1 MNASQTIVINFT
13 YNIKL
18 FNMKNLKNTFCIA
31 FLSLVTAFGA
41 TAQEKKASPAEVA
54 QGKINGA
61 AVTINY
67 SSPSVKGRV
76 IWGELVPFGK
86 IWRAG
91 ANEATTIETNKDLTI
106 EGQKL
111 PAGKYSIF
119 VIPEKTE
126 ATVIFNKVAKQSG
139 TSKYSQSEDVFRV
152 KVKPQAR
159 KEKAERL
166 VYTISPETIV
176 LSWDNWD
183 IPLKVK

>member
-1 MNASQTIVINFT
+1 
-13 YNIKL
+13 
-18 FNMKNLKNTFCIA
+18 MKNLKNTLCIA
-31 FLSLVTAFGA
+31 FLSIATVFGA
-41 TAQEKKASPAEVA
+41 AAQEKRASPAEVA

-67 SSPSVKGRV
+67 SSPSVKNRA

-91 ANEATTIETNKDLTI
+91 ANEATTIEASEDLII

-111 PAGKYSIF
+111 PAGKYSFF

-126 ATVIFNKVAKQSG
+126 ATIIFNKVAKQSG
-139 TSKYSQSEDVFRV
+139 TSKYNEAEDVFRV
-152 KVKPQAR
+152 KVKPQPR
-159 KEKAERL
+159 KEKAESL
-166 VYTISPETIV
+166 VYTISANKIV

-183 IPLKVK
+183 IPMKVK

>member
-1 MNASQTIVINFT
+1 
-13 YNIKL
+13 
-18 FNMKNLKNTFCIA
+18 MKNLRNTVCIA
-31 FLSLVTAFGA
+31 FLALITSFGG

-67 SSPSVKGRV
+67 SSPSVKNRV
-76 IWGELVPFGK
+76 VWGELVPFGK

-91 ANEATTIETNKDLTI
+91 ANEATTIETDKELVI

-119 VIPEKTE
+119 VIPEKSE

-139 TSKYSQSEDVFRV
+139 TSKYKQEEDVFRV
-152 KVKPQAR
+152 KVKPEAR

-166 VYTISPETIV
+166 VYSISAGSIV
-176 LSWDNWD
+176 LSWDSYD
-183 IPLKVK
+183 IPLKVR

>member
-1 MNASQTIVINFT
+1 
-13 YNIKL
+13 
-18 FNMKNLKNTFCIA
+18 MKNFKNTLCIA
-31 FLSLVTAFGA
+31 FLSLATTFGA
-41 TAQEKKASPAEVA
+41 SAQEKKASPAEVA

-91 ANEATTIETNKDLTI
+91 ANEATTIETDKDLMI

-111 PAGKYSIF
+111 PAGKYSFF
-119 VIPEKTE
+119 VIPEKNE
-126 ATVIFNKVAKQSG
+126 ATIIFNKVAKQSG
-139 TSKYSQSEDVFRV
+139 TSKYNEAEDVFRV
-152 KVKPQAR
+152 KVKPQTR

-166 VYTISPETIV
+166 IYSISSKKIV

-183 IPLKVK
+183 IPLNVK

>member
-1 MNASQTIVINFT
+1 
-13 YNIKL
+13 
-18 FNMKNLKNTFCIA
+18 MKNFKNTLCIA
-31 FLSLVTAFGA
+31 FLSLATAFGA
-41 TAQEKKASPAEVA
+41 TAQEKKVSPAEVT

-67 SSPSVKGRV
+67 SSPAVKGRV

-86 IWRAG
+86 VWRAG
-91 ANEATTIETNKDLTI
+91 ANEATTIETDKDLII

-119 VIPEKTE
+119 VIPEKNE
-126 ATVIFNKVAKQSG
+126 ATIIFNKIAKQWG
-139 TSKYSQSEDVFRV
+139 TSKYNEVEDVFRV

-166 VYTISPETIV
+166 VYTISTKKIV
-176 LSWDNWD
+176 LSWDSWD
-183 IPLKVK
+183 IPMNVK

>member
-1 MNASQTIVINFT
+1 
-13 YNIKL
+13 
-18 FNMKNLKNTFCIA
+18 MKNLKNTLCIA
-31 FLSLVTAFGA
+31 FLSLTTAFGA
-41 TAQEKKASPAEVA
+41 LAQEKKASPAEVA

-86 IWRAG
+86 LWRAG
-91 ANEATTIETNKDLTI
+91 ANEATTIETSKELVI

-111 PAGKYSIF
+111 PAGKYAIF
-119 VIPEKTE
+119 VIPEKDN

-139 TSKYSQSEDVFRV
+139 TSKYDQAEDAFRV
-152 KVKPQAR
+152 KVKPQVR

-166 VYTISPETIV
+166 VYTIDSNSIV
-176 LSWDNWD
+176 LSWDNWN
-183 IPLKVK
+183 IPMKVK

>member
-1 MNASQTIVINFT
+1 
-13 YNIKL
+13 
-18 FNMKNLKNTFCIA
+18 MKNLKNTMCIA
-31 FLSLVTAFGA
+31 FLSLATTFGA
-41 TAQEKKASPAEVA
+41 LAQEKKASPAEVA

-86 IWRAG
+86 LWRAG
-91 ANEATTIETNKDLTI
+91 ANDATTIETNKELVI

-111 PAGKYSIF
+111 PAGKYAIF
-119 VIPEKTE
+119 VIPEKSE

-139 TSKYSQSEDVFRV
+139 TSKYNQAEDVFRV
-152 KVKPQAR
+152 KVKPQVR

-166 VYTISPETIV
+166 VYTIESNAIV
-176 LSWDNWD
+176 LSWDNWN
-183 IPLKVK
+183 IPMKVK